1 MYIIAIDIGGTQTR
15 VAVVNEEGEILQRKA
30 ILTNASDGV
39 DKVMNRLIHL
49 IHELYD
55 PIVEKEGKQA
65 IAGIGLAVPGTL
77 NIHKGII
84 HSSPNLP
91 DLRDVNIKQLLQ
103 TEFHLPVYMNNDAN
117 VAALGEF
124 YFGKGRG
131 INHFIYVTISTGVG
145 AGIIENGRLLLGKD
159 GQAAE
164 VGHMCINPD
173 GPLCNCGNNGC
184 IEAYISGTAI
194 VRRTIDLLKKSN
206 EPSSLRELSTIST
219 KDIFAASKNNDKL
232 ALQIIEETRKYL
244 GVAIVNLL
252 HLFNPQM
259 IVFGGGVSQVG
270 DYLFKEAIT
279 YAKTNAM
286 YPMGEEISYY
296 VTDLGDNIGLLG
308 AAALVKYGYG
318 KV

>member
-77 NIHKGII
+77 NIHKGLI

>member
-77 NIHKGII
+77 NIHKGLI

-103 TEFHLPVYMNNDAN
+103 TEFLLPVYMNNDAN

-252 HLFNPQM
+252 HIFNPQM